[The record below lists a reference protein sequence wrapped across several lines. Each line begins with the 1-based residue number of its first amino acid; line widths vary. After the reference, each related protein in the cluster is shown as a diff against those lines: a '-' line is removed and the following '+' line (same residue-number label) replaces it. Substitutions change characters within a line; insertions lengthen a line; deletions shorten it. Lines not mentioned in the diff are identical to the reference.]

1 MSRWTRSAS
10 RGQYRSRTRLHADVG
25 GLTRINQGRVVKV
38 NQRRVH
44 DENASSDRL
53 SAAPG
58 CAAVCLVSAGNAS
71 AAGFAL
77 LEQNTSGLGNA
88 YAGQAASA
96 QDASTIFFNPAGM
109 TLLPDRQIVLSA
121 NGVKPT
127 ANFSNTASTP
137 PAGRAGL
144 TGNGG
149 DAGDW
154 AVVPSLYAAFAITP
168 DLRLGIGINSPFGLK
183 TEYDAPWFG
192 QYQALTSKLETI
204 NVNPALAYRV
214 NNWVIPR
221 CGSQLAEA
229 KAELSNMVYLGAAG
243 DGQAQVEGD
252 SDAWAATS
260 RVPDQPGHA
269 AEGIAYRSNI
279 KQDLEGDV
287 TFTLPAGFPALPAVA
302 NGPVTASID
311 SPETASLSV
320 FQRFNDKWD
329 IMADITWTHWSR
341 FQDLTV
347 LRSNGTV
354 LTTQPENWS
363 DTWRFSIGLNY
374 RATEKLMWRFG
385 TSYDQT
391 PVSDAYSYAPHTGS
405 GPRMGRNRGAV
416 RLHARTVAR
425 RGVRTL
431 VREGR
436 ERQPA
441 ERYSR
446 PCRQPHEAS

>member
-1 MSRWTRSAS
+1 MKCKFRPT
-10 RGQYRSRTRLHADVG
+10 
-25 GLTRINQGRVVKV
+25 I
-38 NQRRVH
+38 
-44 DENASSDRL
+44 
-53 SAAPG
+53 G
-58 CAAVCLVSAGNAS
+58 CAWIAALFLVSAGNAS

-88 YAGQAASA
+88 YAGQAATA

-127 ANFSNTASTP
+127 SNFSNTASTP

-183 TEYDAPWFG
+183 TEYDAPWLG

-214 NNWVIPR
+214 NNWLSLGAGVNWQR
-221 CGSQLAEA
+221 A
-229 KAELSNMVYLGAAG
+229 KAELSNSVYLGAAG
-243 DGQAQVEGD
+243 DGTAQVEGD
-252 SDAWAATS
+252 SDAWGYNLGALFQIS
-260 RVPDQPGHA
+260 QDMRV
-269 AEGIAYRSNI
+269 GIAYRSNI
-279 KQDLEGDV
+279 KQELEGDV
-287 TFTLPAGFPALPAVA
+287 TFTLPPGVPALPAVA
-302 NGPVTASID
+302 NGPVTAAVD
-311 SPETASLSV
+311 LPETASLSV
-320 FQRFNDKWD
+320 FQRFDDKWD

-354 LTTQPENWS
+354 LSTQPENWS

-391 PVSDAYSYAPHTGS
+391 PVSDAYRTPRIPDQDRVWAAIGVQYAFTPALLLDVGYAHLFVKDASVNQPNNIPALPATARGQLTGNYENS
-405 GPRMGRNRGAV
+405 V
-416 RLHARTVAR
+416 DIV
-425 RGVRTL
+425 GVQLTW
-431 VREGR
+431 
-436 ERQPA
+436 
-441 ERYSR
+441 SF
-446 PCRQPHEAS
+446 

>member
-1 MSRWTRSAS
+1 MKCKFRPT
-10 RGQYRSRTRLHADVG
+10 
-25 GLTRINQGRVVKV
+25 I
-38 NQRRVH
+38 
-44 DENASSDRL
+44 
-53 SAAPG
+53 G
-58 CAAVCLVSAGNAS
+58 CAGIAALCLVSAGNAS

-88 YAGQAASA
+88 YAGQAATA

-127 ANFSNTASTP
+127 SNFSNTASTP

-214 NNWVIPR
+214 NNWLSLGAGVNW
-221 CGSQLAEA
+221 QKA

-252 SDAWAATS
+252 SDAWGYNLGAMFQIS
-260 RVPDQPGHA
+260 QDMRV
-269 AEGIAYRSNI
+269 GIAYRSNI
-279 KQDLEGDV
+279 KQNLEGDV

-302 NGPVTASID
+302 NGPVTAAVD
-311 SPETASLSV
+311 LPETASLSV
-320 FQRFNDKWD
+320 FQRFDDKWD

-354 LTTQPENWS
+354 LSTQPENWS
-363 DTWRFSIGLNY
+363 DSWRFSIGLNY

-391 PVSDAYSYAPHTGS
+391 PVSDAYRTPRIPDQDRVWAAIGVQYAFTPALLLDVGYAHLFVKDASVNQPNNIPALPATARGQLTGNYENS
-405 GPRMGRNRGAV
+405 V
-416 RLHARTVAR
+416 DIV
-425 RGVRTL
+425 GVQLTW
-431 VREGR
+431 
-436 ERQPA
+436 
-441 ERYSR
+441 SF
-446 PCRQPHEAS
+446 

>member
-1 MSRWTRSAS
+1 MKCKF
-10 RGQYRSRTRLHADVG
+10 Q
-25 GLTRINQGRVVKV
+25 LTIGY
-38 NQRRVH
+38 
-44 DENASSDRL
+44 A
-53 SAAPG
+53 G
-58 CAAVCLVSAGNAS
+58 IAVCLVSAGNAS

-137 PAGRAGL
+137 PLGRAGL

-154 AVVPSLYAAFAITP
+154 SVVPSLYAAFAITP

-183 TEYDAPWFG
+183 TEYDAPWLG

-214 NNWVIPR
+214 NNWLSLGAGVDWQR
-221 CGSQLAEA
+221 A
-229 KAELSNMVYLGAAG
+229 KAELSNSVYLGAAG
-243 DGQAQVEGD
+243 DGTAQVEGD
-252 SDAWAATS
+252 SDAWGYNLGALFQIS
-260 RVPDQPGHA
+260 QDMRV
-269 AEGIAYRSNI
+269 GIAYRSNI
-279 KQDLEGDV
+279 KQNLEGDV

-302 NGPVTASID
+302 NGPVTASVD
-311 SPETASLSV
+311 LPETASLSV
-320 FQRFNDKWD
+320 FQRFDDKWD

-354 LTTQPENWS
+354 LSTQPENWS
-363 DTWRFSIGLNY
+363 DSWRFSIGLNY

-391 PVSDAYSYAPHTGS
+391 PVSDAYRTPRIPDQDRVWAAIGVQYAFTPALLLDVGYAHLFVKDASVNQPNNIPALPATARGQLTGNYENS
-405 GPRMGRNRGAV
+405 V
-416 RLHARTVAR
+416 DIV
-425 RGVRTL
+425 GVQLTW
-431 VREGR
+431 
-436 ERQPA
+436 
-441 ERYSR
+441 SF
-446 PCRQPHEAS
+446 